1 MGRVPRCLRDN
12 RCNST
17 TRGRQPGRRDDGCR
31 ALAGSA
37 SARPYLRWALRLRGY
52 QHRRLRRPSCPSRR
66 PRPERVRF
74 FETTRA
80 AESAGYRACRR
91 CHPTSAVT
99 APTAAAAIQRALRYL
114 SEHSDEA
121 ISLAKLAQM
130 TRLSASHL
138 QREFKRALGVSP
150 REYQAA
156 CRAARFRSICNPARM
171 SPARCTRPDMDRQ
184 AAFTSRRPQVAGC
197 DWRPIAGRVPA
208 PISGSRQCAV
218 RWAGCS

>member
-1 MGRVPRCLRDN
+1 MPRCLRDN

-99 APTAAAAIQRALRYL
+99 APTAAAAIQRDPRYL

-121 ISLAKLAQM
+121 ISLAKLGADDAVERVASPTGIQAGAW
-130 TRLSASHL
+130 RLA
-138 QREFKRALGVSP
+138 AGVSGSLS
-150 REYQAA
+150 
-156 CRAARFRSICNPARM
+156 CRSVSQTSAI
-171 SPARCTRPDMDRQ
+171 RPGCH
-184 AAFTSRRPQVAGC
+184 RRDVRGRIWIAKPYLRVVAH
-197 DWRPIAGRVPA
+197 R
-208 PISGSRQCAV
+208 
-218 RWAGCS
+218 